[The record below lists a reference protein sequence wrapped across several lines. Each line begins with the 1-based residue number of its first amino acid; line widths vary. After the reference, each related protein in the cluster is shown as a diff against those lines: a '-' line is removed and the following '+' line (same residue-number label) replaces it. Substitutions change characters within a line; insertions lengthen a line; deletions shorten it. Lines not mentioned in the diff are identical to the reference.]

1 MDALTRGVL
10 LNVNILRFVQ
20 HFTKCCSLLL
30 NDEVMQ
36 YQMKSKSLS
45 LYCIKS
51 DLRCWPLCQST
62 SICNARIRVRDIL
75 RYQQSKET

>member
-1 MDALTRGVL
+1 MDALTRRVPVKRQYFAIRSTFHKML
-10 LNVNILRFVQ
+10 LFAI
-20 HFTKCCSLLL
+20 